1 MLNTFKYFISNVSLI
16 VTERAV
22 LSSSDY
28 LKWVYL
34 KIYCNYILETTTS
47 EYEIKDEIKK
57 TTKIQGTVTKFTN
70 KHENILLIKH
80 SGTLISKLT
89 LHPQKVNGNH
99 YIRILFLQNQPTS
112 KMKTMIK

>member
-47 EYEIKDEIKK
+47 EYEIKDEIKNK
-57 TTKIQGTVTKFTN
+57 D

-99 YIRILFLQNQPTS
+99 YIRILFLQNQPSS